1 MQSTCRKLGLPQ
13 WADLGMFV
21 QTVMLLARG
30 EGLHTCGIEAWT
42 HWHKTVSG
50 FLALPAEHMLFC
62 GMALGHADPAA
73 PINRWRSTREGVDA
87 FAVFTG
93 FAGG

>member
-1 MQSTCRKLGLPQ
+1 
-13 WADLGMFV
+13 MFV

-42 HWHKTVSG
+42 HWHKTVSVCLG
-50 FLALPAEHMLFC
+50 LPDEHMLFC

-73 PINRWRSTREGVDA
+73 PINAWRAARDGVDGFAA
-87 FAVFTG
+87 FAGFTEL
-93 FAGG
+93 